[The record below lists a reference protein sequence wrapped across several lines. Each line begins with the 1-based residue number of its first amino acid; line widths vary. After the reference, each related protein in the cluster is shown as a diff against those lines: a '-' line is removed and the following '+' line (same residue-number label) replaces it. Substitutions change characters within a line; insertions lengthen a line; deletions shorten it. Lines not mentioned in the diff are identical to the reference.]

1 MTPRSWAWASASAS
15 ASPIRSTSRSET
27 APAASSCASVEPTHE
42 LGDEEARAV
51 LLARVEDR
59 DDARV
64 VEPRDRV
71 RLAPGALVGAA
82 VGGDRLDRHGAAEA
96 LVARLVDRAE
106 AAGADPRTQPVAP
119 ERERRVGLSDEL
131 FGDLHGEPSFRRA
144 REPPCSPQAR
154 LRPEPPSADGILH
167 ALSFFDED
175 DEPRSSPRAR
185 RSAAVGGA
193 STDQQTLLVRRAVAI
208 GGLVLLLIL
217 LFVAVRSCASSRKEN
232 ALKDYNREVSSIV
245 RESDTQVGEPFF
257 QLLGQAGSESPQDL
271 QTNIS
276 GYRVQ
281 AEAQLKQARSLD
293 VPGEMKGAQQALLM
307 ALEFRRDGLGVIA
320 EQIRTALGDEGE
332 AANDAITQIAGQM
345 QAFLASDV
353 LYQARTAPLIKSA
366 LDDAEIGGQ
375 KIATSQLPARDRV
388 AERADGRRAARAG
401 SCTGGE
407 QRRGRRAGARPAR
420 HRDRHRCRSATR
432 RSQPDAPN
440 RIPASRRTPRSSSAS
455 PTRARTTSST
465 SRSTSSIEGGDK
477 PIKASRTVDTVARG
491 ATAEASLAA
500 RARSRRPAR
509 R

>member
-1 MTPRSWAWASASAS
+1 M
-15 ASPIRSTSRSET
+15 
-27 APAASSCASVEPTHE
+27 
-42 LGDEEARAV
+42 
-51 LLARVEDR
+51 
-59 DDARV
+59 
-64 VEPRDRV
+64 
-71 RLAPGALVGAA
+71 
-82 VGGDRLDRHGAAEA
+82 
-96 LVARLVDRAE
+96 
-106 AAGADPRTQPVAP
+106 
-119 ERERRVGLSDEL
+119 
-131 FGDLHGEPSFRRA
+131 
-144 REPPCSPQAR
+144 
-154 LRPEPPSADGILH
+154 
-167 ALSFFDED
+167 
-175 DEPRSSPRAR
+175 
-185 RSAAVGGA
+185 GGA

-293 VPGEMKGAQQALLM
+293 VPGEMKGAQQSLLI
-307 ALEFRRDGLGVIA
+307 ALEFRRDGLGFIA
-320 EQIRTALGDEGE
+320 EKIRTALGDEGE

-353 LYQARTAPLIKSA
+353 LYQARVAPLIKSA

-375 KIATSQLPARDRV
+375 QIAASRFLPGIEWLSEKTVAAQL
-388 AERADGRRAARAG
+388 EQEL
-401 SCTGGE
+401 TGGGR
-407 QRRGRRAGARPAR
+407 RRGRHAGARPAR
-420 HRDRHRCRSATR
+420 HGPRVASRWGTR
-432 RSQPDAPN
+432 RCSPTRRTASP
-440 RIPASRRTPRSSSAS
+440 PARTPRSSCAS

-491 ATAEASLAA
+491 
-500 RARSRRPAR
+500 RPPRRRSRSGRRRPPAPR
-509 R
+509 